1 MIDEINRNIT
11 DINELA
17 HESDSRS
24 ADLSSL
30 SETMA
35 GYAQNLTDQVGRF
48 RV

>member
-24 ADLSSL
+24 AELSAL

-35 GYAQNLTDQVGRF
+35 GHAQKLTEQVGRF